1 MKSQESWLLLNF
13 SWFFIFNTLVFLSV
27 SDKVCPP
34 DSDEELSVTGQEVSS
49 EITQHHLLLLSFS
62 SSALLDQSRP
72 SIPAGQSEG
81 WWVMSCIGLL
91 CGGADAAELQI
102 FSVNR
107 EELERASL
115 QGEWQIHSFT
125 PHWLFLLLFFYI
137 FCSSE
142 QKDEA
147 IKADFSA
154 VTLFLCSCICSSAVS
169 LHLFPL
175 SRSHASSP
183 AYFLSIF
190 FFSFCFVRFAVW
202 VQLLHLCRR
211 RCAFWQQWHHRWEHA
226 HTHTL
231 TDARSDTHTHTKLGH
246 CVCVCI

>member
-1 MKSQESWLLLNF
+1 MKSQESWSLLNF
-13 SWFFIFNTLVFLSV
+13 CWFFIFKTLILLSV

-49 EITQHHLLLLSFS
+49 EITQHLLLLSFS

-125 PHWLFLLLFFYI
+125 PTLIISIIIFLHFLQLRAERWGDKSRFLGCDSVSLFMH
-137 FCSSE
+137 
-142 QKDEA
+142 
-147 IKADFSA
+147 
-154 VTLFLCSCICSSAVS
+154 LFLCSFSSSLPSFSLSCILSCVFSLHFLLQFLFRSVCCLSSAPSS
-169 LHLFPL
+169 LQKAMRFL
-175 SRSHASSP
+175 ATMTSSLR
-183 AYFLSIF
+183 A
-190 FFSFCFVRFAVW
+190 C
-202 VQLLHLCRR
+202 
-211 RCAFWQQWHHRWEHA
+211 
-226 HTHTL
+226 
-231 TDARSDTHTHTKLGH
+231 THTHTH
-246 CVCVCI
+246 SQMHAVTHTHTQS

>member
-1 MKSQESWLLLNF
+1 M
-13 SWFFIFNTLVFLSV
+13 FLSV

-125 PHWLFLLLFFYI
+125 PHWLFLLLFFLHFLQLRAERWGDKSRFLGCDSI
-137 FCSSE
+137 SLFLH
-142 QKDEA
+142 
-147 IKADFSA
+147 
-154 VTLFLCSCICSSAVS
+154 LFLCSFSSSLPPFSLSCVFSLHFLLQFLFRSVCCLSSAPSS
-169 LHLFPL
+169 LQKAMRFL
-175 SRSHASSP
+175 ATMTSSLR
-183 AYFLSIF
+183 A
-190 FFSFCFVRFAVW
+190 CT
-202 VQLLHLCRR
+202 
-211 RCAFWQQWHHRWEHA
+211 
-226 HTHTL
+226 HTHSHMH
-231 TDARSDTHTHTKLGH
+231 AVTHTHTH
-246 CVCVCI
+246 TQS

>member
-1 MKSQESWLLLNF
+1 M
-13 SWFFIFNTLVFLSV
+13 FLSV

-125 PHWLFLLLFFYI
+125 PHWLFLLFFFLHFLQLRAERWGDKSRFLGCDLISLFLH
-137 FCSSE
+137 
-142 QKDEA
+142 
-147 IKADFSA
+147 
-154 VTLFLCSCICSSAVS
+154 LFLCSFSSSLPPFSLSCILSCVFSLHFLLQFLFCSVCCLSSAPSS
-169 LHLFPL
+169 LQKAMRFL
-175 SRSHASSP
+175 ATMTSSLR
-183 AYFLSIF
+183 A
-190 FFSFCFVRFAVW
+190 CT
-202 VQLLHLCRR
+202 
-211 RCAFWQQWHHRWEHA
+211 
-226 HTHTL
+226 HTHSHMH
-231 TDARSDTHTHTKLGH
+231 AVTHTHTHKVRTLCLRLH
-246 CVCVCI
+246 LNFATNSCF